1 MGEKDISEKVL
12 EDYNDVFSDIVN
24 VLLFHGDQLVKEN
37 ELENI
42 KDKSQYKADGRL
54 HEQERDVAK
63 IWHKGDQDCRIR
75 IALFGI
81 ENQTDIDS
89 DMVFRVLGYDGT
101 GYRRQLLKKEPEK
114 ERDSKTSKKKALTTK
129 KTVEKSGKSNDSK
142 RTKNTSL
149 KEERYPVITLV
160 LYFGYTK
167 HWKKRTLYE
176 VMDIPE
182 ELKPYVNDYRINVF
196 EIAWLTDEQVQ
207 MFRSDFKIVADY
219 FVQMRK
225 NRHYKASAETIQH
238 VDEVFKMMKALAK
251 NIDFEKEIN
260 RKIIEKRKQEVAT
273 MKGFF
278 DDAIAEGKIEG
289 EKKLLI
295 NQIYKKMLK
304 EQKPEEIADMLEEEV
319 ADIQPIYDLIQ
330 ESLPEFDADRIFE
343 KLSAEAVKEPA

>member
-37 ELENI
+37 ELENV

-63 IWHKGDQDCRIR
+63 IWHRSDQDCRIR

-89 DMVFRVLGYDGT
+89 DMVFRVLGYDGA
-101 GYRRQLLKKEPEK
+101 GYRRQLLKKEQKAEPEK
-114 ERDSKTSKKKALTTK
+114 NSEKEKDSETSKK
-129 KTVEKSGKSNDSK
+129 
-142 RTKNTSL
+142 
-149 KEERYPVITLV
+149 ERYPVITLV
-160 LYFGYTK
+160 LYFGYEK

-176 VMDIPE
+176 AMDIPE

-196 EIAWLTDEQVQ
+196 EIAWLTDKQVQ

-225 NRHYKASAETIQH
+225 NRHYKASTETIQH
-238 VDEVFKMMKALAK
+238 VDEVFKMMKALVK

-260 RKIIEKRKQEVAT
+260 RRIIEKGKQEVAT

-278 DDAIAEGKIEG
+278 DDAIAEGRIEG

-304 EQKPEEIADMLEEEV
+304 EQKPEEIANMLEEEV
-319 ADIQPIYDLIQ
+319 ADIQPIYNLIQ